1 VLSPHLAIC
10 INQLVPCPAAEY
22 LALLL

>member
-1 VLSPHLAIC
+1 MLSPHLAIC
-10 INQLVPCPAAEY
+10 INQLVPSPAAEY

>member
-1 VLSPHLAIC
+1 MLSPHLAIC
-10 INQLVPCPAAEY
+10 INQLVPGPAAEY